1 MHVKEHEPLEQLREL
16 TRQQKRA
23 RERLRFQAV
32 VLARQGQ
39 TAPQIAE
46 ALGCA
51 RRPVQRWVERYNEG
65 GSAALAEGKRSG
77 RPPRLKAE
85 QEPAF
90 RQRVEAGPRS
100 EDGGGTCALHGRD
113 VRLILE
119 KEFKVML
126 KLSAVYELL
135 HRLNLSYLC
144 PRPRHPRAADAA
156 AREAFKKTRLNS

>member
-23 RERLRFQAV
+23 RERLRFQAIM
-32 VLARQGQ
+32 LAREGQ
-39 TAPQIAE
+39 TAPQIAK

-51 RRPVQRWVERYNEG
+51 RRPVQKWVERYNEG
-65 GSAALAEGKRSG
+65 GSAALAEGKRPG

-90 RQRVEAGPRS
+90 RRRIESGPRS
-100 EDGGGTCALHGRD
+100 EDGGACALHGKD
-113 VRLILE
+113 IRLILE

-144 PRPRHPRAADAA
+144 PRPRHPQAADAA
-156 AREAFKKTRLNS
+156 AREAFKKTRPNS